1 MVLSNIIAAIP
12 PHVILGYNLGEWT
25 ELIAIISA
33 FISLVSW
40 LFKKVIVEPLMDKI
54 SDLSETINR
63 LSASHEEDSAFF
75 ANTLKEHTEELGEI
89 KITMARHDEELRT
102 LWKRGNKL

>member
-1 MVLSNIIAAIP
+1 MLLGNIIATIP
-12 PHVILGYNLGEWT
+12 PHVILGYDLGEWT

-40 LFKKVIVEPLMDKI
+40 LFKKVIVEPLIDKI
-54 SDLSETINR
+54 SDLGETINR

-75 ANTLKEHTEELGEI
+75 RNTLKEHTEDIGEL
-89 KITMARHDEELRT
+89 KITVARHSEELHT
-102 LWKRGNKL
+102 LFKKGK